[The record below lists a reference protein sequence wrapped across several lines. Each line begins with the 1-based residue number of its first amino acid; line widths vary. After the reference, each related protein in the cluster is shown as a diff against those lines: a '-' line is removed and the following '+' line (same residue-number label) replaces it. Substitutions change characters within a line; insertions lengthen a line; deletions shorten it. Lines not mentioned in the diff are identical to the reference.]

1 MKFDKFFK
9 MAGTH
14 GVIIKTVNHKWLLC
28 DGVGMQIPA
37 GVNTFGVERQHDDLF
52 DGILNADIDTDL
64 LDLISAE
71 LPKDGKPADI
81 KRVFST
87 ASGDVVKISN
97 AHYGLLEKHDRLVYL
112 EIEDSDD
119 NDYIITTVM
128 LITDIKGEEI
138 LGFIIGE

>member
-37 GVNTFGVERQHDDLF
+37 GVSTFGAEKQPDDLF
-52 DGILNADIDTDL
+52 NGILTADIDYDL
-64 LDLISAE
+64 LDLTSAE

-112 EIEDSDD
+112 EVEDSDG
-119 NDYIITTVM
+119 NDHCIM

-138 LGFIIGE
+138 LGFIIGEV